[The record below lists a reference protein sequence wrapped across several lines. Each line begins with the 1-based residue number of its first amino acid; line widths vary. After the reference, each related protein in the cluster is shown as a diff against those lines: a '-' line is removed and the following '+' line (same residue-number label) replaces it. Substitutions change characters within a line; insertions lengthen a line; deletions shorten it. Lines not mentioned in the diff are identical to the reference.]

1 MRLETSRLS
10 KNPDLQDEDL
20 SYHKVNR
27 FYDDR
32 WMTKPEFMFKNH
44 QIELKPIE
52 ITLLEQALAQTEEEE
67 AKRGALM
74 SQQSVASKDKG
85 GKPSKDAKDKGK
97 PAGKGQTP
105 AEDANI
111 PKNIEIEWPE
121 DMAEEPDY
129 IIMEKNFMH
138 MK

>member
-27 FYDDR
+27 FFDDR

-44 QIELKPIE
+44 QIELKPTE

-74 SQQSVASKDKG
+74 SK
-85 GKPSKDAKDKGK
+85 
-97 PAGKGQTP
+97 
-105 AEDANI
+105 
-111 PKNIEIEWPE
+111 
-121 DMAEEPDY
+121 
-129 IIMEKNFMH
+129 
-138 MK
+138 